1 MEATLRMS
9 EQKIKNTLCENLEF
23 CEERLSLLKDQYRL
37 CAESLAEHLLL
48 AHENDNVAGCYE
60 EFKSLLPSD
69 NGVACAVFFK
79 ALQKRN
85 QAQTST
91 SKKCDAVF
99 ELLGMSESAQPG
111 SHGKISY
118 VRNKYN
124 DVAFEN
130 FSLIIRNAKFSYAPS
145 FASACED
152 VISGA
157 CEYAILP
164 IENSSDG
171 RLFGFYSLLDRYELH
186 ICAVTSL
193 ETNDDDA
200 SSIRFALVGRSAPRR
215 IENDALCDFEFSIA
229 RENGTRLAEL
239 LHAAYEF
246 RATPKKTDTVSLEY
260 DHDLYK
266 HYLTF
271 SVPCEEAY
279 AFALYL
285 SFEYP
290 NYTPI
295 GFYKAEYL

>member
-1 MEATLRMS
+1 MS
-9 EQKIKNTLCENLEF
+9 EQKIKNTLFENLSF

-37 CAESLAEHLLL
+37 CAQSLAEHLLL
-48 AHENDNVAGCYE
+48 ERENDNVASVYE
-60 EFKSLLPSD
+60 EFKSLLPSSKS
-69 NGVACAVFFK
+69 VACASFFK
-79 ALQKRN
+79 TLQKKR
-85 QAQTST
+85 QPATQ
-91 SKKCDAVF
+91 KKCDAVF
-99 ELLGMSESAQPG
+99 ELLGMNESARPG

-124 DVAFEN
+124 DAAFEK

-186 ICAVTSL
+186 ICATTLL
-193 ETNDDDA
+193 ETNDDNA
-200 SSIRFALVGRSAPRR
+200 SGLRFALVGKNAPKR
-215 IENDALCDFEFSIA
+215 IDNDALCEFEFSVA
-229 RENGTRLAEL
+229 REDGERIADLFD
-239 LHAAYEF
+239 AAHEF
-246 RATPKKTDTVSLEY
+246 SAIPQRTDTVSLEY

-271 SVPCEEAY
+271 AIPCHEAY

-295 GFYKAEYL
+295 GFYKAE

>member
-1 MEATLRMS
+1 MS

-23 CEERLSLLKDQYRL
+23 CEERLSLLKNQYRL

-48 AHENDNVAGCYE
+48 SQGNDNIASIYE
-60 EFKSLLPSD
+60 EFKSLLPSY
-69 NGVACAVFFK
+69 NGVACAAFFK
-79 ALQKRN
+79 TLQKT
-85 QAQTST
+85 QPTT
-91 SKKCDAVF
+91 VKKCDAVF
-99 ELLGMSESAQPG
+99 ALLGMSESAQPG
-111 SHGKISY
+111 SHGRISY

-130 FSLIIRNAKFSYAPS
+130 FSLIIRNAKFSYTPS

-152 VISGA
+152 VISGI

-186 ICAVTSL
+186 ICATTSL
-193 ETNDDDA
+193 ETNDDNA
-200 SSIRFALVGRSAPRR
+200 SSIRFALVGKSAPKR

-229 RENGTRLAEL
+229 RENGERLAEL
-239 LHAAYEF
+239 LQAAYEF
-246 RATPKKTDTVSLEY
+246 SAFPQKTDTVSLEY

-271 SVPCEEAY
+271 SIPCEEAY

-295 GFYKAEYL
+295 GFYKAE

>member
-1 MEATLRMS
+1 MS
-9 EQKIKNTLCENLEF
+9 ELKIKNTLRENLEF
-23 CEERLSLLKDQYRL
+23 CEERLSLLKNQYRL
-37 CAESLAEHLLL
+37 CAENLAEHLLL
-48 AHENDNVAGCYE
+48 ARETDNIASVYE

-69 NGVACAVFFK
+69 NGVACAAFFK
-79 ALQKRN
+79 VLQKN
-85 QAQTST
+85 QPTM
-91 SKKCDAVF
+91 SKKCEAVF
-99 ELLGMSESAQPG
+99 ALLGMNESAQPG

-130 FSLIIRNAKFSYAPS
+130 FSFIIRNAKFSYAPS

-152 VISGA
+152 VISGV

-186 ICAVTSL
+186 ICATTSL
-193 ETNDDDA
+193 ETNEDNA
-200 SSIRFALVGRSAPRR
+200 SSIRFALIGKNAPEK
-215 IENDALCDFEFSIA
+215 IENDALCNFEFSIA
-229 RENGTRLAEL
+229 RENGKRLAEL
-239 LHAAYEF
+239 LQAAYEF
-246 RATPKKTDTVSLEY
+246 SAFPQKTDTISLEY

-271 SVPCEEAY
+271 SIPCEEAY

-295 GFYKAEYL
+295 GFYKAE